1 MMNENPLI
9 LIVDDDQAI
18 TQLLSEIFSIEG
30 YRIMQT
36 GWGHEALSLVKK
48 HHPDLIIMDMFLPD
62 LNGIEITERIRLERG
77 IAYTPII
84 FVSESTD
91 RDNRLRVFSMGVE
104 DYVAKPFN
112 IEELLLRVRNILERT
127 KNSAQNN
134 PTTGLP
140 EGNLLDQI
148 LDNCLKKKDRI
159 VLLITIINFD
169 MIRQKLGFLARQFL
183 MRQLVLHLQNT
194 LRSHGDSTST
204 LGQLASN
211 QFVLVLPA
219 SFSDQEV
226 DELETTLHETIAAQ
240 QAQTNTDISD
250 IPLDIDLKQS
260 LLTDK
265 NIITHQDIRELA
277 DPTEF
282 GAA

>member
-1 MMNENPLI
+1 LI

-18 TQLLSEIFSIEG
+18 TQLLSDIFSIEG
-30 YRIMQT
+30 YRILHT
-36 GWGHEALSLVKK
+36 GWGHEAISLVKE

-112 IEELLLRVRNILERT
+112 IEELLLRVRNVLERT

-134 PTTGLP
+134 PSTGLP
-140 EGNLLDQI
+140 EGELLNQI

-159 VLLITIINFD
+159 VLLITIIHFD
-169 MIRQKLGFLARQFL
+169 MIRQKLGGLACQF
-183 MRQLVLHLQNT
+183 MIRQLVLQLENT
-194 LRSHGDSTST
+194 LRSHGDSNST

-211 QFVLVLPA
+211 QFVLMLPA

-226 DELETTLHETIAAQ
+226 DKLDTTLHETITAQ
-240 QAQTNTDISD
+240 QAQTSTDISD
-250 IPLDIDLKQS
+250 IPLDIDLKQI
-260 LLTDK
+260 LLADK
-265 NIITHQDIRELA
+265 KVTHHQDIRELA
-277 DPTEF
+277 DPTDF